1 MNFTLC
7 KNRCNYTNRN
17 KQPRTP
23 LFPSNPS
30 KTALSLALHHHACL
44 MNAPLALRPCKAL
57 GRSTSGIHARPL
69 SKVRCCRPKE
79 FGRLPE
85 GLLYTHQPLH
95 LHNHFKRTI
104 IPRSTSVLLYNTSIT
119 QKSVHRLIRQLLEQ
133 LHRKTGTQRRNN
145 STLPC
150 SHYRKIKKQQ

>member
-1 MNFTLC
+1 MHHCASSLYTRELKVILLYQPFQNRTILC
-7 KNRCNYTNRN
+7 
-17 KQPRTP
+17 
-23 LFPSNPS
+23 
-30 KTALSLALHHHACL
+30 LALNL
-44 MNAPLALRPCKAL
+44 PL
-57 GRSTSGIHARPL
+57 L
-69 SKVRCCRPKE
+69 SKVRCSRPKK

-95 LHNHFKRTI
+95 FHNHYKRTI
-104 IPRSTSVLLYNTSIT
+104 IPRSTAVLFYNTSIT
-119 QKSVHRLIRQLLEQ
+119 QKSVHRLIRQSLEQ

>member
-69 SKVRCCRPKE
+69 SKVRCCRPKK

-85 GLLYTHQPLH
+85 GLYSVSTI
-95 LHNHFKRTI
+95 NEIFRTI
-104 IPRSTSVLLYNTSIT
+104 PLAFRTAIVCVLIWFCICTIPLAF
-119 QKSVHRLIRQLLEQ
+119 
-133 LHRKTGTQRRNN
+133 RRVRVCVCFICFASLRNFGH
-145 STLPC
+145 T
-150 SHYRKIKKQQ
+150 R